1 MALPR
6 LEEIRDRRES
16 LGISLKKFAQTID
29 TKPSFL
35 SMIETRKA
43 NPNYELLQNIF
54 LTLDQLEKSSL
65 KGIKI
70 IGEISTPIVSVSK
83 SESLENIVKI
93 MKKNDFSQLPVF
105 SNTKC
110 VGIVT
115 ERSID
120 NYLLEHID
128 SLDNF
133 SAKAQDIMKLPP
145 PVIDANYKLTPL
157 ILELLLDTNCL
168 LVSKEGRLER
178 IITKIDAIRS
188 LMKK

>member
-1 MALPR
+1 
-6 LEEIRDRRES
+6 
-16 LGISLKKFAQTID
+16 
-29 TKPSFL
+29 
-35 SMIETRKA
+35 
-43 NPNYELLQNIF
+43 
-54 LTLDQLEKSSL
+54 
-65 KGIKI
+65 
-70 IGEISTPIVSVSK
+70 
-83 SESLENIVKI
+83 
-93 MKKNDFSQLPVF
+93 MKKDDYSQLPVF

-110 VGIVT
+110 VGLVT

-120 NYLLEHID
+120 NYLLEHIG
-128 SLDNF
+128 SFDNF
-133 SAKAQDIMKLPP
+133 SAKAQDVMKLPP